1 MVPKSLGNLEGRER
15 GGVSSATQG
24 GKGGSEVSD
33 GVIRCYCSTIP
44 TDLEFK
50 QRQPEVERSQ
60 VTMSLKIGQGAY
72 GEVNIWCK
80 CCLAT
85 NCWYFLTLRLI
96 LPSSLSLLSSLSLS
110 SLSCPSPSSSP
121 TFPLPLLLPPS
132 LPPSLSCPSP
142 SSSPTF
148 PLPLLLPPSLPPSL
162 FSPPLPFFSS
172 PPLQSWKGSWSGHT
186 VVMKKLKTKGDV
198 FKSGYMDSFPHEYLR
213 LR

>member
-1 MVPKSLGNLEGRER
+1 M
-15 GGVSSATQG
+15 
-24 GKGGSEVSD
+24 
-33 GVIRCYCSTIP
+33 IRHYCSTIP

-72 GEVNIWCK
+72 GEVRNWLVGNKLLVSSYIE
-80 CCLAT
+80 A
-85 NCWYFLTLRLI
+85 Y
-96 LPSSLSLLSSLSLS
+96 SSLSPSSPPSPSLFSSPTPFLLSLS
-110 SLSCPSPSSSP
+110 SLFSS
-121 TFPLPLLLPPS
+121 L
-132 LPPSLSCPSP
+132 
-142 SSSPTF
+142 
-148 PLPLLLPPSLPPSL
+148 
-162 FSPPLPFFSS
+162 SS